1 MSKSIA
7 VLASLATVSST
18 ALFSG
23 DESHLRDLFES
34 FKKEHG
40 KSYPRKEEEE
50 ERFLFFKKNLQVAD
64 ARNEAERMNNGTAV
78 HGITFL
84 MDLSEEEFKNNY
96 LGSHSPQPKNEGE
109 DMKKVITEVPKAG
122 DAGSSVDWSGVY
134 TTPVKDQ
141 GYCGSCWAFSATE
154 QLESDGMRSLGTSY
168 ILSAEQ
174 TNQCTNY
181 VVGGGCRGG
190 YTESAY
196 NYIKTSGGL
205 VQEKDYPYTATTYAG
220 VTGECEVDT
229 SLDVLSL
236 TGYTQ
241 IKGETNMANYMLS
254 TGPLS
259 VCVAAEVWNTYRGG
273 ILTTCPGGVD
283 HCVQA
288 VGVDTS
294 NVNGY
299 WKVRNSWGTH
309 WGESGYIRISY
320 GSNTCKITDDAT
332 YVDAIKV

>member
-1 MSKSIA
+1 MYKTL
-7 VLASLATVSST
+7 LAASVATAT
-18 ALFSG
+18 ATPLLYTEDTHAQRYMFDTFVREYNKRYASA
-23 DESHLRDLFES
+23 D
-34 FKKEHG
+34 
-40 KSYPRKEEEE
+40 E
-50 ERFLFFKKNLQVAD
+50 ERNRFQNFVENLKLAD
-64 ARNEAERMNNGTAV
+64 ERNIVERKNNGTAV
-78 HGITFL
+78 HGISRF
-84 MDLSEEEFKNNY
+84 MDLSQQEFKNNF
-96 LGSHSPQPKNEGE
+96 LGSKRQEE
-109 DMKKVITEVPKAG
+109 DKSNLKTVRTSVPAS
-122 DAGSSVDWSGVY
+122 ASSSVDWSGKL

-154 QLESDGMRSLGTSY
+154 QLESDSMRTLGTSY

-181 VVGGGCRGG
+181 VFGGGCRGG

-205 VQEKDYPYTATTYAG
+205 VEDSEYPYTATTYMG
-220 VTGECEVDT
+220 VTGDCEVDT
-229 SLDVLSL
+229 SLAVVSL
-236 TGYTQ
+236 KGYTQ
-241 IKGETNMANYMLS
+241 IKGETNMANYMLD

-259 VCVAAEVWNTYRGG
+259 VCVAAEVWNTYRSG

-294 NVNGY
+294 SINGY
-299 WKVRNSWGTH
+299 WKVRNSWGTS
-309 WGESGYIRISY
+309 WGEDGYIRISY

-332 YVDAIKV
+332 YVDAVKA